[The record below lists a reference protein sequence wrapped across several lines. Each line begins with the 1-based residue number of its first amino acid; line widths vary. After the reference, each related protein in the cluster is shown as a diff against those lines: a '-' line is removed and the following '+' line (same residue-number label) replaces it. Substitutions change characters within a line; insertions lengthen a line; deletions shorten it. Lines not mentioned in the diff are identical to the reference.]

1 LVWQRELR
9 DEHAKA
15 QERKSMEQYLLGEL
29 AMVQTALLQPRVRMR
44 TESVLVRAEVG
55 VQTGTLFACMEAQ
68 ATRKVCSL
76 VTQVAACWAETVAL
90 GTDVQR
96 EAQEVW
102 KQHQQLRL
110 AQDEVLRLREEVAA
124 AVQRGNEAERDAER
138 MRKQLLGRAGRFS
151 SGRGAGERSQ
161 KAPLSRRENGLNVC
175 SPQKPGLSR
184 TGIDGKGRPSS
195 PEGPGSCSRE
205 GESLAVD
212 PQRESEVGGTGEF
225 AALLKRA
232 RSLVAR
238 GKLVLPR

>member
-1 LVWQRELR
+1 
-9 DEHAKA
+9 
-15 QERKSMEQYLLGEL
+15 MEQYLLGEL

-124 AVQRGNEAERDAER
+124 AVR
-138 MRKQLLGRAGRFS
+138 MRKQLLGRGGRFS

-205 GESLAVD
+205 GEHLAVD
-212 PQRESEVGGTGEF
+212 PHRESEVGGSGEF

-238 GKLVLPR
+238 GKMVLPR